1 MRTLNGFALNDNLR
15 EASKVTRIIE
25 EMLDFYIHEYK
36 NENELSDDDLEYG
49 SCRISLLDDGDKVTF
64 LIKGYD
70 TDSTLYV
77 DSITD
82 WQNL

>member
-1 MRTLNGFALNDNLR
+1 MRTLNGFALNDNLI
-15 EASKVTRIIE
+15 EESKITRIIE

-36 NENELSDDDLEYG
+36 NENELSDDDLDYRA
-49 SCRISLLDDGDKVTF
+49 CHISLLDDGDRVTF

>member
-15 EASKVTRIIE
+15 EASKITRIIE
-25 EMLDFYIHEYK
+25 DMLDFYIHEYK
-36 NENELSDDDLEYG
+36 NENELSDDDLDYG
-49 SCRISLLDDGDKVTF
+49 ACRISLLDDGDRVTF

-70 TDSTLYV
+70 IDSTLYV